1 MGFPG
6 GHLTSRYFVCLFV
19 ICLFT
24 GLLWLFLCMCVC
36 VCVAVNYEWTW
47 FLVCVSRTVPPSETK
62 RNTNRTAPVSATLY
76 TSMHMH
82 IIYPVKGTWV
92 SGVYRIRPLQKSL
105 SCLLGFQALHT
116 ESNGWRL
123 LSIRATTPT
132 ARHPSSHSLFLSFF
146 LSLSLWSMQNSHAHV
161 SLSLLQSAKK

>member
-6 GHLTSRYFVCLFV
+6 GHLTSRYLVCLFV

-36 VCVAVNYEWTW
+36 VAVNYEWTR
-47 FLVCVSRTVPPSETK
+47 FLVCVSRTVSETK

-105 SCLLGFQALHT
+105 SCLLGFQTLTRNLTAGAFYRSGRRHRRHVI
-116 ESNGWRL
+116 RL
-123 LSIRATTPT
+123 LTLFS
-132 ARHPSSHSLFLSFF
+132 FLSFF
-146 LSLSLWSMQNSHAHV
+146 LSLSLIYAKLARTQV
-161 SLSLLQSAKK
+161 SLSSPVGEKIK